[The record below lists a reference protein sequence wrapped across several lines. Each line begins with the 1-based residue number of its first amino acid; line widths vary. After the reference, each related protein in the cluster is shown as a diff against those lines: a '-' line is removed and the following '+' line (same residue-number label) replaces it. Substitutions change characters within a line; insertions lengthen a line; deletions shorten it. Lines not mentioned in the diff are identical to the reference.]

1 MDVDGGCLG
10 QREIKIFR
18 SEKELSGHIGGWHMS
33 SGFGGK
39 KQPETVE

>member
-1 MDVDGGCLG
+1 MFGAE
-10 QREIKIFR
+10 REIKIFR
-18 SEKELSGHIGGWHMS
+18 SEKELSGHIGGWYMS